1 METSLADI
9 KKQYEKLRDIL
20 GDKDTLELSYEDDLR
35 CQDALSLL
43 KSRNYILD
51 ASTLCEK
58 RYIKAA
64 EWDGF
69 EDWLNE
75 MIKESNRMSRR
86 ECHCQCC
93 DWRSYRPDSYDY
105 WRIVLIYLS
114 MQCYDRRKKSIP

>member
-43 KSRNYILD
+43 KSRILD

-86 ECHCQCC
+86 E
-93 DWRSYRPDSYDY
+93 WTIA
-105 WRIVLIYLS
+105 IVSAAIGAAIGLIPTIIGAL
-114 MQCYDRRKKSIP
+114 C